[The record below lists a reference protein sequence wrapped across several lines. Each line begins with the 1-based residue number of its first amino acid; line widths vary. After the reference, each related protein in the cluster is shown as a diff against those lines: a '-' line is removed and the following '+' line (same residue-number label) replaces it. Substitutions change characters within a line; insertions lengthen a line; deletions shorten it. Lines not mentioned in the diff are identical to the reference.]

1 MYKFPKHVQFVEDVP
16 APVTRGWIFHVLA
29 LFAESPFT
37 ILVFPSSL
45 SSRERQEIHFEA
57 NKNNFSSKSFG
68 VKNVDRHIQVF
79 KGSLELKA
87 SEAWQQIPIGT
98 TSIYE
103 NFGINLILGSGR
115 DVRSQRTLTELDV
128 DYVVNCSP
136 EWEEDSDFFSSLGIS
151 SYSFVFPDKL
161 DSEDEKKIIKIF
173 QNFSNFVENISG
185 ESGGTVVMV
194 HCNDGN
200 SLSPYLLMAY
210 LILKQNLSF
219 GESLSRITSK
229 RPSISPSSV
238 YNFFFLIY
246 FN

>member
-136 EWEEDSDFFSSLGIS
+136 EWC
-151 SYSFVFPDKL
+151 V
-161 DSEDEKKIIKIF
+161 
-173 QNFSNFVENISG
+173 
-185 ESGGTVVMV
+185 
-194 HCNDGN
+194 
-200 SLSPYLLMAY
+200 
-210 LILKQNLSF
+210 
-219 GESLSRITSK
+219 ITCS
-229 RPSISPSSV
+229 
-238 YNFFFLIY
+238 
-246 FN
+246 